1 MSHYDAIV
9 IGAGHNGLTT
19 ANYLAR
25 GGMRVCVL
33 EQRSIVG
40 GAAVTEEFYP
50 AYRNSTFSYVVSL
63 LRPEVVEDLRDM
75 GWTLLEDAMRSEI
88 AAEPDDVKQFSAEC
102 RFWVVENS
110 G

>member
-1 MSHYDAIV
+1 VFTTHDRGVGSPDGFWEAEKERWQHGKQDARLNMFGDLITSSDYGE
-9 IGAGHNGLTT
+9 IFIHIPDRA
-19 ANYLAR
+19 
-25 GGMRVCVL
+25 
-33 EQRSIVG
+33 
-40 GAAVTEEFYP
+40 
-50 AYRNSTFSYVVSL
+50 
-63 LRPEVVEDLRDM
+63 EVVEDLRDM